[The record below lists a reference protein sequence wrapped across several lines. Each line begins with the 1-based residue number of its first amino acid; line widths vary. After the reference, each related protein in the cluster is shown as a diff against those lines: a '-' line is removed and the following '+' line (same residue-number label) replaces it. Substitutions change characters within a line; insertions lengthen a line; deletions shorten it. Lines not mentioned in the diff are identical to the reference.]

1 MGIMRTVIVLSGAVT
16 VVSACA
22 RDLPKDSVAYVKAVQ
37 SSPSYHDG
45 YVDGCQTADY
55 SHDRQKMR
63 RDEDRFQNDPNYR
76 LGWTAGSEN
85 CHDTVF
91 TPSTGRPTNSAIPNV
106 Y

>member
-1 MGIMRTVIVLSGAVT
+1 MGIMRTMIVFTGAVT

-22 RDLPKDSVAYVKAVQ
+22 RDVPSDTKAYVQSVM

-45 YVDGCQTADY
+45 YVDGCETADLT
-55 SHDRQKMR
+55 HERQKMR
-63 RDEDRFQNDPNYR
+63 RDEARFQNDPNYR
-76 LGWTAGSEN
+76 LGWTAGSEH